1 MGYVPSSTTQNLY
14 AYLTQKGRYNL
25 LFENADAFQVKYFS
39 LHDNDVDYTVASE
52 MINSQYNKLPKGFVP
67 DITGDDDDCIRSI
80 AQAYIVDAN
89 SIINPGNDGVEF
101 VRPVYVGFTESKN
114 NPTSVNPD
122 LNTITGSITL
132 ELTPPSNGT
141 EITDEELANTSF
153 VAYVV
158 SKQGPI
164 KNILINGKSN
174 ESEIIAFDFS
184 LVTTVNF
191 SFEKDNSLATNQDQ
205 EINSNIVIGIKD
217 LKYATLKGGAQTY
230 TYSVNLTIKGV
241 PGGPSGPSD
250 PSGPSGNL

>member
-1 MGYVPSSTTQNLY
+1 MGYVPSSTTQTLY

-52 MINSQYNKLPKGFVP
+52 IINSQYNKLPKGFVP

-89 SIINPGNDGVEF
+89 SIINPGVNGVEF
-101 VRPVYVGFTESKN
+101 VRPVFVGFTQSR
-114 NPTSVNPD
+114 NPSPIAANPD
-122 LNTITGSITL
+122 LNNFTGSITL

-153 VAYVV
+153 VVYLE

-164 KNILINGKSN
+164 KNVLIEGKPN
-174 ESEIIAFDFS
+174 ESETLAFDFT
-184 LVTTVNF
+184 LTKTVNF
-191 SFEKDNSLATNQDQ
+191 SFEKDNTNASNQNQ
-205 EINSNIVIGIKD
+205 NFNSNIVLAIKD

-230 TYSVNLTIKGV
+230 TYSLTLTIKPTGN
-241 PGGPSGPSD
+241 G
-250 PSGPSGNL
+250 GNL